1 MVLVH
6 NMSLGLLELGI
17 PGLIPIVIAVPV
29 LVFVKTP
36 QEGTMSA
43 KAANRREAS

>member
-17 PGLIPIVIAVPV
+17 PGLVPIVITVPV
-29 LVFVKTP
+29 LVFVGTL

-43 KAANRREAS
+43 KANRREAW